1 MRGTVKIEKNIT
13 RFKDRPDMPPVVVKT
28 CYDGDQVGELAW
40 FTSCDKFEKTQK
52 TTNNK
57 EQFRLIRRPAS
68 DIFATKLQKVPENF
82 NSMTRG

>member
-40 FTSCDKFEKTQK
+40 FTSNDRFDKKQNTA

-57 EQFRLIRRPAS
+57 E
-68 DIFATKLQKVPENF
+68 
-82 NSMTRG
+82 